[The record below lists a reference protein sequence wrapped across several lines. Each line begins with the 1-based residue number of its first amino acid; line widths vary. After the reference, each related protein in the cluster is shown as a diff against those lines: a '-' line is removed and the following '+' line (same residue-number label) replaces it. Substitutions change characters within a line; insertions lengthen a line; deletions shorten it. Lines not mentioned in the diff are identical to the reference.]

1 MRIGVHVSAAGG
13 YPQAA
18 EYARDVGAECI
29 QLFAK
34 SPRQWRA
41 PALCAEKA
49 AELARA
55 LAAAGVGPA
64 FTHTA
69 YLINL
74 GTLDDALRERSERA
88 LADELARGELLGAVA
103 VVTHLGTAPDG
114 PTMAAQRIA
123 EGVSA
128 AFSASG
134 TDSVRLLL
142 ENTAGAGT
150 TFGATPEE
158 LGDVLAS
165 LPGPVRGRTGVCLD
179 TCHAWAAGL
188 DLGHRDG
195 WRTVM
200 DRFETACGTDAIGL
214 VHANDCA
221 HELGSRKDRHAWIG
235 DGTIG
240 LGGFEAMFAEPRL
253 TAACAVMEMPGEAP
267 FKDAENINRLKA
279 LRASSRGSA

>member
-13 YPQAA
+13 YPRAA
-18 EYARDVGAECI
+18 EYARDVGAECV

-41 PALCAEKA
+41 PALSAEKA
-49 AELARA
+49 ATLAPA
-55 LAAAGVGPA
+55 LESAGVRPA

-74 GTLDDALRERSERA
+74 GTTDDALRERSIAA
-88 LADELARGELLGAVA
+88 LADEIVRAELLGAAA

-114 PTMAAQRIA
+114 PMRAAPRIA
-123 EGVSA
+123 TGIAA

-134 TDSVRLLL
+134 TSRVRLLL

-150 TFGATPEE
+150 TFGSTPEE

-165 LPGPVRGRTGVCLD
+165 LPDDARDRTGVCLD

-188 DLGHRDG
+188 DLSDPEG
-195 WRTVM
+195 WRAVI
-200 DRFETACGTDAIGL
+200 DRFEVACGAGVIEL

-221 HELGSRKDRHAWIG
+221 YALGSRKDRHAWIG
-235 DGTIG
+235 DGAIG
-240 LGGFEAMFAEPRL
+240 SGGFAAMFAETRL

-267 FKDAENINRLKA
+267 FKDAENISRLKA
-279 LRASSRGSA
+279 LRASSPGAA